1 MPPPGLLWRLLVLA
15 WFPISL
21 RGCLQCDQKFKENV
35 AKLRTEVVPSKIQ
48 DSRLKERAEVLLSG
62 LEGNFFV
69 HYATSQFS
77 GLAVQSKVDAV
88 IHEARFSTESLLQT
102 HLTDQALLDEL
113 VEFRRKTT
121 MKLKEALKEHQMK
134 ACDKAGCGWLNY
146 KVLNCKGCQETSAVC
161 LSLSQCFVDAQERLS
176 LRFGKPIKDPDIA
189 KTGVAIVLCM
199 GGLLFVVMIGVIIR
213 YWKNRLF
220 LYV

>member
-1 MPPPGLLWRLLVLA
+1 MPPLGPLLWLLLLA

-35 AKLRTEVVPSKIQ
+35 AKLRTEIVPSKIQ

-62 LEGNFFV
+62 LEGNFFL

-77 GLAVQSKVDAV
+77 GLAVKSKVDAL

-113 VEFRRKTT
+113 VEFRRKMT

-134 ACDKAGCGWLNY
+134 GIFLPCGNALDVERNKSGDNRIFGACTLILGL
-146 KVLNCKGCQETSAVC
+146 
-161 LSLSQCFVDAQERLS
+161 CFSSPHS
-176 LRFGKPIKDPDIA
+176 LRQIC
-189 KTGVAIVLCM
+189 L
-199 GGLLFVVMIGVIIR
+199 
-213 YWKNRLF
+213 RLAE
-220 LYV
+220 L

>member
-1 MPPPGLLWRLLVLA
+1 MPPLGPLLWLLLLA

-35 AKLRTEVVPSKIQ
+35 AKLRTEIVPSKIQ

-62 LEGNFFV
+62 LEGNFFL

-77 GLAVQSKVDAV
+77 GLAVKSKVDAL

-113 VEFRRKTT
+113 VEFRRKMT

-134 ACDKAGCGWLNY
+134 ACDK
-146 KVLNCKGCQETSAVC
+146 SAC
-161 LSLSQCFVDAQERLS
+161 VDAQERLS

-189 KTGVAIVLCM
+189 KNGVAVVLCM
-199 GGLLFVVMIGVIIR
+199 GGLFFVVMIGVIIR

-220 LYV
+220 LYI